1 MQNTILYDVK
11 TSIGINP
18 DADDDETFDNS
29 ILMCINSAI
38 AELAELG
45 VGEQGLFEASKTSTW
60 SEYLGEKQSYLL
72 SLIRSYVNVYTKNMF
87 DPPETGPLDAAQN
100 EHRKRLEFRI
110 QTTIE
115 QHEE

>member
-1 MQNTILYDVK
+1 MENVILYDVK

-18 DADDDETFDNS
+18 DEEDETFDNS

-45 VGEQGLFEASKTSTW
+45 VGEQGAFTANSKSMW
-60 SEYLGEKQSYLL
+60 EEYLGENQLYLL
-72 SLIRSYVNVYTKNMF
+72 SLVKAHVCTYAKLMF
-87 DPPETGPLDAAQN
+87 DAPTTGPLNSALD
-100 EHRKRLEFRI
+100 EERKRLEFRI

-115 QHEE
+115 QHE